1 MTDFIT
7 KCFWYYKARRNY
19 YNVRRNRGQINI
31 NSIRNKFEI
40 LKSMLLEVMIT
51 DKHLDDRLDDYFPEQ
66 RFHIE
71 GFNKGLFRI
80 RLFRIVTV

>member
-1 MTDFIT
+1 M
-7 KCFWYYKARRNY
+7 
-19 YNVRRNRGQINI
+19 RRNRGQISI

-51 DKHLDDRLDDYFPEQ
+51 DKHLDDQTRLDDSFPEQ

-71 GFNKGLFRI
+71 GFNKGFFRI
-80 RLFRIVTV
+80 RLFRIVII